1 MRITKYTH
9 ACVRLAGENGGV
21 LVIDPGEW
29 SEPEALAGADAV
41 LVTHEHSDHV
51 DVLRLIGS
59 GVTVYAPGGVRFD
72 GLAVTE
78 VPAGGEFH
86 AAGFRIEA
94 VAGRHATVH
103 GQLPSCQNLGYV
115 VDNALYHPGDALTLP
130 GRPIETLLVPM
141 QASWLK
147 TAEALDFMRSVTP
160 RRAFGIHDGQI
171 NERGRDSVNGWF
183 TRSGGTEYR
192 WLAPGET
199 FTSD

>member
-9 ACVRLAGENGGV
+9 ACVRLQHDDGGV

-29 SEPEALAGADAV
+29 SEPEALVGAHAI

-51 DVLRLIGS
+51 DVLRLIGL
-59 GVTVYAPGGVRFD
+59 GVKVYAPVGVRFD
-72 GLAVTE
+72 GLPVTE
-78 VPAGGEFH
+78 VQAGGEFD
-86 AAGFRIEA
+86 AAGFRVEA
-94 VAGRHATVH
+94 VAGQHATVH
-103 GQLPSCQNLGYV
+103 GQQPSCPNFGYV

-130 GRPIETLLVPM
+130 DRPIETLLVPM

-147 TAEALDFMRSVTP
+147 TAEALDFMLAAAH

-183 TRSGGTEYR
+183 TRSGGTDYR
-192 WLAPGET
+192 WLAPGES
-199 FTSD
+199 TSD